1 MVATA
6 TRALGFLQALGV
18 WDADQPYSEVSVAL
32 QGTLDTFA
40 LADVLRLLA
49 TTAKTGRLRVEG
61 DRGQGSV
68 WLRDGTVMASSAER
82 AIEGA
87 PSEEVLFELLR
98 FGEGA
103 FDFELDELSP
113 HGEQP
118 EDVEVLLRDAN
129 ALLSEWKDLEK
140 VVPSL
145 DHQVTLVEALQGDDV
160 TINAEHWPTIVAV
173 GTGRSVGE
181 LAAALS
187 LGELGVTRKVRD
199 LIELGVVTLDQPSS
213 EAVARSLEAVP
224 PPDPTTRTAGPRV
237 PARGARSSL
246 RRTGEAPR
254 VEAPRVE
261 APRVEAPATGGRRGG
276 PFAGHGSGEVLGTPS
291 AARGDT
297 GELER
302 LGWLSDSGS
311 QQVVP
316 DDAAGGNGNGA
327 DPLAPPNGAGL
338 TQPGG
343 TADAGA
349 KAPRETKRAGRAS
362 KRSANGRSGSKRGA
376 TGDDAPAP
384 PVSPVTGTPLLPS
397 TPRLGK
403 GRSGSRRSTTRPP
416 TAPASGGPSATPRA
430 PGAGSP
436 FDATPPGGSPFD
448 AGTTPPARPF
458 DTGGMSVPPL
468 YESGAFASSPL
479 PADTGQI
486 RPVSP
491 SALPP
496 DLHWA
501 ADDGRDDGRNGGFGG
516 PANPTPPAAA
526 PLDPGKVAPHVAA
539 MSPEARAA
547 VQGTVGNHGGT
558 NGGPAVGEDLAD
570 RGQLINFL
578 SSVRP

>member
-1 MVATA
+1 
-6 TRALGFLQALGV
+6 
-18 WDADQPYSEVSVAL
+18 VAL

-98 FGEGA
+98 FDEGA

-113 HGEQP
+113 NGEQP

-145 DHQVTLVEALQGDDV
+145 DHQVTLVGALPGADV

-181 LAAALS
+181 LASVLT

-199 LIELGVVTLDQPSS
+199 LIELGVVSLDEPSP
-213 EAVARSLEAVP
+213 EAVARGLDVAP

-237 PARGARSSL
+237 PARSARSSL

-254 VEAPRVE
+254 VEAPV
-261 APRVEAPATGGRRGG
+261 TGGRRGG
-276 PFAGHGSGEVLGTPS
+276 PFAGLGSGDSLGTPS

-311 QQVVP
+311 QPVVP
-316 DDAAGGNGNGA
+316 DNGDHSINGNGNGNGA
-327 DPLAPPNGAGL
+327 DPLAPPTGAAL
-338 TQPGG
+338 TPPAG
-343 TADAGA
+343 TTDPPA
-349 KAPRETKRAGRAS
+349 KPSRETKRAGRAAKRAS
-362 KRSANGRSGSKRGA
+362 ASGRSGAKRSAA
-376 TGDDAPAP
+376 GDEAPAP
-384 PVSPVTGTPLLPS
+384 PASPPAGTPPLPS
-397 TPRLGK
+397 SPRLGK
-403 GRSGSRRSTTRPP
+403 GRSGSRRSSSRPP
-416 TAPASGGPSATPRA
+416 TAPASGGPVAGSPAA

-436 FDATPPGGSPFD
+436 FDPTPPGGSPFD
-448 AGTTPPARPF
+448 SGITPPARPF
-458 DTGGMSVPPL
+458 DTGGMSVAPL
-468 YESGAFASSPL
+468 YESGAFGSSPL

-501 ADDGRDDGRNGGFGG
+501 GDDGRNGGFSG
-516 PANPTPPAAA
+516 PAAATPPPAA

-570 RGQLINFL
+570 RGQLLNFL

>member
-1 MVATA
+1 M
-6 TRALGFLQALGV
+6 
-18 WDADQPYSEVSVAL
+18 AL

-68 WLRDGTVMASSAER
+68 WLRDGTVMASAAER

-98 FGEGA
+98 FEAGA

-145 DHQVTLVEALQGDDV
+145 DHRVTLVEALPGDDV
-160 TINAEHWPTIVAV
+160 TIPAEHWPTIVAV
-173 GTGRSVGE
+173 GTGRSVDE
-181 LAAALS
+181 LASALT

-199 LIELGVVTLDQPSS
+199 LIELGVVTLGEPSP
-213 EAVARSLEAVP
+213 EAVARSIEAAP

-237 PARGARSSL
+237 PARSARTSL
-246 RRTGEAPR
+246 RRTGEAPRVDAPR

-261 APRVEAPATGGRRGG
+261 APVTGGHRGG
-276 PFAGHGSGEVLGTPS
+276 PFAGLGSGEALGTPD

-302 LGWLSDSGS
+302 LGWLSDSS
-311 QQVVP
+311 PQPALP
-316 DDAAGGNGNGA
+316 DDATNGVNGHGA
-327 DPLAPPNGAGL
+327 DPLAPPSGAGL
-338 TQPGG
+338 TPPAG
-343 TADAGA
+343 TTGAGA
-349 KAPRETKRAGRAS
+349 KGAREPKRASRAG
-362 KRSANGRSGSKRGA
+362 KRASANGRSGSKRSTA
-376 TGDDAPAP
+376 GDDTPAP
-384 PVSPVTGTPLLPS
+384 PASPPTGTPPLPS
-397 TPRLGK
+397 SPRLGK
-403 GRSGSRRSTTRPP
+403 GRSGSRRSSTRPP
-416 TAPASGGPSATPRA
+416 SAPASAGPTAGTSATPGA
-430 PGAGSP
+430 SAAGSP
-436 FDATPPGGSPFD
+436 FEATPPSGSPFG
-448 AGTTPPARPF
+448 AGITPPARPF

-468 YESGAFASSPL
+468 YETGAFGSSPL

-501 ADDGRDDGRNGGFGG
+501 GDDGRKGGLGG
-516 PANPTPPAAA
+516 PAAQTPPPAA

-558 NGGPAVGEDLAD
+558 NGGPAIGEDLAD
-570 RGQLINFL
+570 RGQLLNFL